1 MLIYQLLITA
11 TLAML
16 LLNTMNNLRLLRS
29 PGAGSLSRVDGP
41 LVSILVPARN
51 EARSISQ
58 CVEAL
63 ACQDYPRC
71 EILVLDDQSEDET
84 TVIVSE
90 LAGRYPNVRLLH
102 GQALPSN
109 WHGKAYACAQLAQAA
124 SGQWLLFADAD
135 TALAPQ
141 CVRIAL
147 AQAEEQRADLL
158 TMMPRIVARS
168 FGEAL
173 LLPIIPLTFISFLPL
188 GLVSNHR
195 SPLFA
200 GALGPFLLFRRDT
213 YLQIGGHAAVRT
225 DIVEDVAL
233 SRLVKRHGG
242 RVVWIDGMALMH
254 VRLYHGFREAWS
266 GLAKSAFAAI
276 NYSVPALLLGLPLCI
291 AVFFGPYIFLFALL
305 IGHSASGP
313 VLWLLLLQIILLWT
327 SHLLLVRRF
336 HLPPITVFLQAGTI
350 LAIVLTTLYS
360 AAQAR
365 FGSGVVWKGRTYQFE
380 AMGRSNGLHSGISR
394 ATWSALVRLFGA
406 ALLIVLGVRRDPLH
420 IAQVLVLLG
429 WTLALLERLAR
440 KNVDIRWD
448 IWADLASG
456 FACLAYLQL
465 SGQLSAWLALP
476 MVLIIA
482 LSALWFPWQVTA
494 AMASALLG
502 GILLITA
509 EMNMPNKI
517 LLGWFVL
524 ILLVASR
531 SVAQAVIPWFQR
543 FRSS

>member
-11 TLAML
+11 VLAML
-16 LLNTMNNLRLLRS
+16 LLNTVNNLHLLRI
-29 PGAGSLSRVDGP
+29 PGAGSLSGVEGP

-63 ACQDYPRC
+63 ARQDYPHC

-84 TVIVSE
+84 PVIVSE
-90 LAGRYPNVRLLH
+90 LAGRYGNVRLLH

-124 SGQWLLFADAD
+124 SGQWLLFVDAD
-135 TALAPQ
+135 TALAPH

-158 TMMPRIVARS
+158 TMMPKILARS

-173 LLPIIPLTFISFLPL
+173 LLPIIPLTFVAFLPL

-200 GALGPFLLFRRDT
+200 GALGPFLFFRRHT

-242 RVVWIDGMALMH
+242 RVVWVDGTDLMS

-276 NYSVPALLLGLPLCI
+276 NYSLPALLLGLPLCI
-291 AVFFGPYIFLFALL
+291 TVFFGPYIFLFALL
-305 IGHSASGP
+305 ITHTASGL
-313 VLWLLLLQIILLWT
+313 VLWLLLLQILFLWT
-327 SHLLLVRRF
+327 AHLLLMRRF
-336 HLPPITVFLQAGTI
+336 HLPPITVFMQAGTMM
-350 LAIVLTTLYS
+350 AIVLTTLYS

-365 FGSGVVWKGRTYQFE
+365 FGSGVV
-380 AMGRSNGLHSGISR
+380 
-394 ATWSALVRLFGA
+394 
-406 ALLIVLGVRRDPLH
+406 
-420 IAQVLVLLG
+420 
-429 WTLALLERLAR
+429 
-440 KNVDIRWD
+440 
-448 IWADLASG
+448 
-456 FACLAYLQL
+456 
-465 SGQLSAWLALP
+465 
-476 MVLIIA
+476 
-482 LSALWFPWQVTA
+482 
-494 AMASALLG
+494 
-502 GILLITA
+502 
-509 EMNMPNKI
+509 
-517 LLGWFVL
+517 
-524 ILLVASR
+524 
-531 SVAQAVIPWFQR
+531 
-543 FRSS
+543 

>member
-11 TLAML
+11 ALAML
-16 LLNTMNNLRLLRS
+16 LLNTMNNLHLLRT
-29 PGAGSLSRVDGP
+29 PGAGSLFGVDGP

-63 ACQDYPRC
+63 ACQDYPHC
-71 EILVLDDQSEDET
+71 EVLVLDDQSEDET
-84 TVIVSE
+84 PMIVSE
-90 LAGRYPNVRLLH
+90 LARRYPNVRLLH

-109 WHGKAYACAQLAQAA
+109 WHGKAYACAQLAQTA
-124 SGQWLLFADAD
+124 SGQWLLFVDAD

-147 AQAEEQRADLL
+147 AQAEERRADLL
-158 TMMPRIVARS
+158 TMMPRILARS

-173 LLPIIPLTFISFLPL
+173 LLPIIPLTFIAFLPL
-188 GLVSNHR
+188 GLVTNHR

-200 GALGPFLLFRRDT
+200 GALGPFLFFRRNT

-225 DIVEDVAL
+225 DIVEDIAL

-242 RVVWIDGMALMH
+242 RVVWIDGTDLMR

-313 VLWLLLLQIILLWT
+313 VLWLLLLQIILLWI

-380 AMGRSNGLHSGISR
+380 AMGRSNGLHSGIGR
-394 ATWSALVRLFGA
+394 ATWSVLVRLIGA
-406 ALLIVLGVRRDPLH
+406 ALLIVLGMRRDPLH

-476 MVLIIA
+476 MLIIIA
-482 LSALWFPWQVTA
+482 LSTLWFPWQVTA

-531 SVAQAVIPWFQR
+531 GVAQAVIPWFQR

>member
-1 MLIYQLLITA
+1 V
-11 TLAML
+11 
-16 LLNTMNNLRLLRS
+16 N
-29 PGAGSLSRVDGP
+29 GP

-51 EARSISQ
+51 EARSISL
-58 CVEAL
+58 CVESL
-63 ACQDYPRC
+63 ACQDYPHC

-84 TVIVSE
+84 PAIVSE
-90 LAGRYPNVRLLH
+90 LARRYSNIRLLH
-102 GQALPSN
+102 GQILPSN

-124 SGQWLLFADAD
+124 SGQWLLFVDAD

-141 CVRIAL
+141 CVRIVL

-158 TMMPRIVARS
+158 TMMPRILARS

-173 LLPIIPLTFISFLPL
+173 LLPIIPLTFIAFLPL

-200 GALGPFLLFRRDT
+200 GALGPFLFFRRDA
-213 YLQIGGHAAVRT
+213 YLEIGGHSGVRT

-242 RVVWIDGMALMH
+242 RVVWIDGIDLMQ

-276 NYSVPALLLGLPLCI
+276 NYSLPALLLGLPLCI

-305 IGHSASGP
+305 IGHSASGL
-313 VLWLLLLQIILLWT
+313 VLWLLLLQIILLLT
-327 SHLLLVRRF
+327 SHLLLVSRF
-336 HLPPITVFLQAGTI
+336 HLPPASVFLQAGTI

-380 AMGRSNGLHSGISR
+380 AMGRGNGFHSGIGR
-394 ATWSALVRLFGA
+394 ATWSALARLLGA
-406 ALLIVLGVRRDPLH
+406 ALLILLGVRRGPLH
-420 IAQVLVLLG
+420 IAEVLVLLG
-429 WTLALLERLAR
+429 WTLALLEYLGR
-440 KNVDIRWD
+440 KNINIRWA

-465 SGQLSAWLALP
+465 SGQLWAWLALP
-476 MVLIIA
+476 VVLIIA
-482 LSALWFPWQVTA
+482 LSTRWLPWQVTA
-494 AMASALLG
+494 ALASAATG

-524 ILLVASR
+524 ILLVVSR

>member
-11 TLAML
+11 VLAML
-16 LLNTMNNLRLLRS
+16 LLNTVNNLRLLRT
-29 PGAGSLSRVDGP
+29 PGAGSLSEVGGP

-63 ACQDYPRC
+63 ARQDYPHC
-71 EILVLDDQSEDET
+71 EVLVLDDQSEDET
-84 TVIVSE
+84 PVIVSE

-102 GQALPSN
+102 GQALPPN

-124 SGQWLLFADAD
+124 SGQWLLFVDAD
-135 TALAPQ
+135 TVLAPN
-141 CVRIAL
+141 CVRITL

-158 TMMPRIVARS
+158 TMMPKILARS

-173 LLPIIPLTFISFLPL
+173 LLPIIPLTFVAFLPL

-200 GALGPFLLFRRDT
+200 GALGPFLLFRLHT

-242 RVVWIDGMALMH
+242 RVVWIDGTDLMS

-276 NYSVPALLLGLPLCI
+276 NYSLPALLLGLPLCVT
-291 AVFFGPYIFLFALL
+291 VFFGPYIFLFALL
-305 IGHSASGP
+305 ITHTASGP
-313 VLWLLLLQIILLWT
+313 VLWLLLLQTLFLWT
-327 SHLLLVRRF
+327 VHLLLVRRF
-336 HLPPITVFLQAGTI
+336 HLPLITVFMQAGTMA
-350 LAIVLTTLYS
+350 AIVLTTLYS

-365 FGSGVVWKGRTYQFE
+365 FGRGVVWKGRTYQFQ
-380 AMGRSNGLHSGISR
+380 AMGRSNALRSGIGR
-394 ATWSALVRLFGA
+394 ATWPAMTRLVGA
-406 ALLIVLGVRRDPLH
+406 ALLIVLGVRRGPIH
-420 IAQVLVLLG
+420 IAEVLVLLG
-429 WTLALLERLAR
+429 WTVALLERLAR
-440 KNVDIRWD
+440 KNAGIRWA
-448 IWADLASG
+448 IWADLASA

-465 SGQLSAWLALP
+465 SGQLSAWVVLP
-476 MVLIIA
+476 MVMVIA
-482 LSALWFPWQVTA
+482 LSTLWFHWQATA
-494 AMASALLG
+494 VMASAATG

-509 EMNMPNKI
+509 EMDMPNKI

>member
-11 TLAML
+11 ALAML
-16 LLNTMNNLRLLRS
+16 LLNTLNNLRLLRS
-29 PGAGSLSRVDGP
+29 PGAASLSGVDGP

-51 EARSISQ
+51 EARSISK

-63 ACQDYPRC
+63 ACQDYLHC

-84 TVIVSE
+84 ARIVSE
-90 LAGRYPNVRLLH
+90 LAQRYPGVRLLH
-102 GQALPSN
+102 GQALPSH
-109 WHGKAYACAQLAQAA
+109 WHGKAYACAQLAHAA
-124 SGQWLLFADAD
+124 SGQWLLFVDAD
-135 TALAPQ
+135 TVLAPQ
-141 CVRIAL
+141 CVRMAL
-147 AQAEEQRADLL
+147 AQAEAQRADLL
-158 TMMPRIVARS
+158 TMMPRILARS

-173 LLPIIPLTFISFLPL
+173 LLPIIPLTFVAFLPL

-200 GALGPFLLFRRDT
+200 GALGPFLFFRRDT

-225 DIVEDVAL
+225 DIVEDIAL

-242 RVVWIDGMALMH
+242 RVVWIDGTNLMH
-254 VRLYHGFREAWS
+254 VRLYHGFHEAWR

-276 NYSVPALLLGLPLCI
+276 NYSLPALILGLPLCM
-291 AVFFGPYIFLFALL
+291 AAFFGPYIFLCALL

-313 VLWLLLLQIILLWT
+313 VLWLLLLQVLLLCT
-327 SHLLLVRRF
+327 SQLLLVRRF
-336 HLPPITVFLQAGTI
+336 QLPPISVFLQAGTI

-365 FGSGVVWKGRTYQFE
+365 FGNGVVWKGRTYQFE
-380 AMGRSNGLHSGISR
+380 AMGRSTGLHSGIGG
-394 ATWSALVRLFGA
+394 TPWSALVRLFSA
-406 ALLIVLGVRRDPLH
+406 ALLIALGVRRGPLH
-420 IAQVLVLLG
+420 IAEVLVLLG

-440 KNVDIRWD
+440 KNVDSRWA
-448 IWADLASG
+448 IWADMASG

-465 SGQLSAWLALP
+465 SGQLLAWLALP
-476 MVLIIA
+476 IVVIIA
-482 LSALWFPWQVTA
+482 LSPLRFSWQVTA

-502 GILLITA
+502 GILLVTA

-517 LLGWFVL
+517 LLGWFIL

-531 SVAQAVIPWFQR
+531 SVAQVVIPWFQR